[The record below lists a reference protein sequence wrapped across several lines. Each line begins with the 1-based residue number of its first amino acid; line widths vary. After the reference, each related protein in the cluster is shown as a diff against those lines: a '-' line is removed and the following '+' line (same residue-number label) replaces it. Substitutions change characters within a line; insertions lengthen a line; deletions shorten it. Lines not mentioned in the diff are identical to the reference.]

1 MDLPIEGEELVA
13 RVKEEAGSLG
23 AAELGEI
30 KRVNFVHVLVM
41 DEPQAALV
49 VECQLVQRRRRTDRT
64 KEGGTLDP
72 FPREQTVPA
81 EERGCNSV
89 AYVQL
94 ALPGRTGNIMSLTHR
109 SIKTEDQ
116 RVLNRESRV
125 LDSAES
131 SPGARLAGPLSGVM
145 MTGRPRCRTRL
156 AHIALP

>member
-89 AYVQL
+89 HQ
-94 ALPGRTGNIMSLTHR
+94 
-109 SIKTEDQ
+109 
-116 RVLNRESRV
+116 NRRPK
-125 LDSAES
+125 
-131 SPGARLAGPLSGVM
+131 SPQP
-145 MTGRPRCRTRL
+145 
-156 AHIALP
+156 